1 MIADRHDQPEGPRI
15 RTKVNLLPEEIDDRY
30 LGLIQQLR
38 RGESTVEAYH
48 SACLDYFH
56 PLLSD
61 GVLRGLEEM
70 ALSTEGELELLRRH
84 IDECRYTV
92 IMYRVPQGY
101 VHPPHHHFNV
111 ISTQIVLRGKIR
123 IREYDRI
130 GRDANGQLEMAL
142 VSDRTLTKGDWFQAS
157 EWKRNVHWF
166 QAVDGDAL
174 VFNTNARGFEP
185 ETFDREEGPFG
196 RRYIDPT
203 GFGDDGKILAREIDE
218 AEANALFAN
227 RALDLFPVP
236 GPGNKQANEG

>member
-15 RTKVNLLPEEIDDRY
+15 RTKTNLLPDKIDDAY
-30 LGLIQQLR
+30 LAIIHRLR
-38 RGESTVEAYH
+38 RGEISVETYH
-48 SACLDYFH
+48 RECLDYFH
-56 PLLSD
+56 PILSD
-61 GVLRGLEEM
+61 GVMRDLERKSL
-70 ALSTEGELELLRRH
+70 ATNGELELLRRH

-92 IMYRVPQGY
+92 IMYRVPEGY

-111 ISTQIVLRGKIR
+111 ISTQIVLQGKIR

-130 GRDANGQLEMAL
+130 GRNADGQLQMAL
-142 VSDRTLTKGDWFQAS
+142 VSDRTLGEGDWFQAS

-185 ETFDREEGPFG
+185 ETFDQEEGRFG

-203 GFGDDGKILAREIDE
+203 SFSNDGTILAREIDE
-218 AEANALFAN
+218 AEANALFGN
-227 RALDLFPVP
+227 KALDIFPVP
-236 GPGNKQANEG
+236 RPENKRAHD